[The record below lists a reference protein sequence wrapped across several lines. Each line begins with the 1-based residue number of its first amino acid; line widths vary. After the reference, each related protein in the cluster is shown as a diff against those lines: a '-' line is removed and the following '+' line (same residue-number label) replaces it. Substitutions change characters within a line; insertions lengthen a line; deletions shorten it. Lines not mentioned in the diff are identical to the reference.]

1 MHPPSFSAPSAET
14 GWRLAIGSD
23 QSHTLAHDPL
33 REDADVKSPATGNF
47 FLVGPMGAG
56 KSTVGRQL
64 ARALE
69 LSFLDSDRVI
79 EERTGASVSLIFEI
93 EGEEGFRDREAQVI
107 EELTRREN
115 LVLATGGGAVL
126 REENRRRLRERGFVI
141 YLRAPLSLLVE
152 RTSRDH
158 NRPLLATANPQER
171 LRALLQ
177 EREPL
182 YREVAD
188 LIIDTGNRTVR
199 QVVSMIRQQCRPSPH
214 PSN

>member
-1 MHPPSFSAPSAET
+1 
-14 GWRLAIGSD
+14 
-23 QSHTLAHDPL
+23 
-33 REDADVKSPATGNF
+33 VKSPTAGNF

-64 ARALE
+64 ARALQ
-69 LSFLDSDRVI
+69 LSFLDSDKVI
-79 EERTGASVSLIFEI
+79 EERTGASISLIFEI
-93 EGEEGFRDREAQVI
+93 EGEAGFRDREAQVI
-107 EELTRREN
+107 DELTRQEN

-126 REENRRRLRERGFVI
+126 RESNRRHLRERGFVI
-141 YLRAPLSLLVE
+141 YLRAPLSLLAE

-158 NRPLLATANPQER
+158 NRPLLAHGDPQER
-171 LRALLQ
+171 LRTLLQ

-199 QVVSMIRQQCRPSPH
+199 QVVSMIRQQCRPDPQ